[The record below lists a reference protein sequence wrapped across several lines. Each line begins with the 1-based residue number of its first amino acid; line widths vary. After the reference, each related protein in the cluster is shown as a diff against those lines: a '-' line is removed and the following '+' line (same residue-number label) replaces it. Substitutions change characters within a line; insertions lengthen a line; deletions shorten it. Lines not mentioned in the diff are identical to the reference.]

1 MNFAL
6 ATLWHERQRYLPGI
20 LAVAFSAVLIALTC
34 GLLLGLLSV
43 TSIPITRT
51 RADVWVGSA
60 GVLSVDIA
68 GIVPTSWYSRV
79 MECPQVASCEE
90 YCEGFTKW
98 KKPNGADELCIVIGS
113 RLDDGS
119 LGAVE
124 ALTPELREKLT
135 EPNAVVIDETE
146 LARLGLTTGVGETG
160 EILGRKVRVVGLIK
174 GYSSLAGPYVFCS
187 LSTARPLLR
196 LKPDE
201 ASYLL
206 AKCYGPDDAATVA
219 RQLQSRHG
227 DSMAAYASADFAWR
241 SEWHWLTKTKAGVAM
256 GVLSLLGLLVGAVVT
271 GFTLYAATAA
281 SIREYAVLRALGI
294 PRWRMGLA
302 VMNQSFWV
310 GVFGVA
316 VGLPTMYGLARAIGA
331 AGNLR
336 VSLAPWLLVSVAVV
350 TLSMALVSGLAA
362 LRILRQVEPA
372 NLLR

>member
-51 RADVWVGSA
+51 RADVWVGKA

-68 GIVPTSWYSRV
+68 GVIPTSWYSRV
-79 MECPQVASCEE
+79 MECPEVASCEE
-90 YCEGFTKW
+90 YCEGFGRW
-98 KKPNGADELCIVIGS
+98 KMANGADDVCIIIGC
-113 RLDDGS
+113 RLDDSS
-119 LGAVE
+119 LGAVD

-135 EPNAVVIDETE
+135 EPNSVVIDEAE
-146 LARLGLTTGVGETG
+146 LPRLGMTTGVGETG
-160 EILGRKVRVVGLIK
+160 EILGHKVRVVGLIK

-187 LSTARPLLR
+187 LATARPLMRLR
-196 LKPDE
+196 PDQS
-201 ASYLL
+201 SYLL
-206 AKCYGPDDAATVA
+206 AKCYGPADAPAVA
-219 RQLQSRHG
+219 ARLRETYGDQLS
-227 DSMAAYASADFAWR
+227 AYTSDEFTRR
-241 SEWHWLTKTKAGVAM
+241 SEMHWLLKTKAGVAM

-294 PRWRMGLA
+294 PRWRMGMA
-302 VMNQSFWV
+302 VMSQSFWV
-310 GVFGVA
+310 GVFGVG
-316 VGLPTMYGLARAIGA
+316 VGLPTMYVLARAIGA

-336 VSLAPWLLVSVAVV
+336 VSLAPWLLGTVAAV
-350 TLSMALVSGLAA
+350 TLTMALVSGLAA

>member
-34 GLLLGLLSV
+34 GLLLGLLKI

-68 GIVPTSWYSRV
+68 GKVPTAWYSRV
-79 MECPQVASCEE
+79 MECANVIICEE
-90 YCEGFTKW
+90 YCEGFQKW
-98 KKPNGADELCIVIGS
+98 KKPNGADELCIIIGS
-113 RLDDGS
+113 RLEDGS

-135 EPNAVVIDETE
+135 EPNAVVIDEAE
-146 LARLGLTTGVGETG
+146 LPRLGLKTGVGETG
-160 EILGRKVRVVGLIK
+160 EILGHKIRIVGLIH

-187 LSTARPLLR
+187 LGTARPLLR
-196 LKPDE
+196 LRQDE

-206 AKCYGPDDAATVA
+206 AKCDRQGEPREVVDHLRGTYGEEMSAYTSAEF
-219 RQLQSRHG
+219 SR
-227 DSMAAYASADFAWR
+227 R
-241 SEWHWLTKTKAGVAM
+241 SEMHWLTKTKAGAAM
-256 GVLSLLGLLVGAVVT
+256 GVLSVLGLLVGAVVT

-302 VMNQSFWV
+302 VMSQSFWV
-310 GVFGVA
+310 GVFGVV
-316 VGLPTMYGLARAIGA
+316 VGVPTIYGLARLALAVGS
-331 AGNLR
+331 LK
-336 VSLAPWLLVSVAVV
+336 VFLAPWLLGCVAVI
-350 TLSMALVSGLAA
+350 TLCMAMFSGLAA